1 MIGAFCPN
9 PTGQDQLATHP
20 SIIPTLFAIFSS
32 EKHPNILQD
41 KENVA
46 SIGGSISELIRHH
59 PSLKNVVFKSLL
71 STLGKLEGN
80 LFGAKQY
87 CILAYMSLS
96 NSSNNDVAMEDIQP
110 SAEVSADSSS
120 AKAGPGDDVQ
130 TKAHDYPIVNFINV
144 FGRVRINSYSS
155 CAVSD

>member
-1 MIGAFCPN
+1 M
-9 PTGQDQLATHP
+9 GQNQLATYP
-20 SIIPTLFAIFSS
+20 SVIPALFATFTS
-32 EKHPNILQD
+32 ESHLNILQLED
-41 KENVA
+41 RENAV
-46 SIGGSISELIRHH
+46 SIGGSVDELIRHH
-59 PSLKNVVFKSLL
+59 PLLKNVKPLL

-80 LFGAKQY
+80 LFDAKQY

-130 TKAHDYPIVNFINV
+130 SKAHDYPIVNFINV